1 MRFIIRLTHLIL
13 VQATAHAQQSTD
25 YSCSHAAANIPGIHI
40 SGPDSAPVSPSSTM
54 AIHELS
60 SDYSSVETGSITSP
74 EDVQVHPDA
83 AKLKNWLRFT
93 DA

>member
-1 MRFIIRLTHLIL
+1 MIRLTHLIR

-25 YSCSHAAANIPGIHI
+25 CCCSQVAVKIPGIHI
-40 SGPDSAPVSPSSTM
+40 SGPDSTPVSPSSTR

-60 SDYSSVETGSITSP
+60 SDYSSTETGSITSS
-74 EDVQVHPDA
+74 EDVHSHPNA
-83 AKLKNWLRFT
+83 IKLKKWLGLM